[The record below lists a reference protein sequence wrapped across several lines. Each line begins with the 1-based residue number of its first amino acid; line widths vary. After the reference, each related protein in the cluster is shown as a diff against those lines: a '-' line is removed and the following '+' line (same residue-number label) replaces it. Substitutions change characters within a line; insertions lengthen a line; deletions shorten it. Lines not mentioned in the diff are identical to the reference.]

1 MLIPLLCIAGYVG
14 YMSVQY
20 DRIDDNVDIAT
31 EHNTTLSAS
40 RKDTFTIATYNIKPL
55 AVLNR
60 VLQEEYEKG
69 NYVIVGGDFY
79 HDIANSIHTFQS
91 GQKTPD
97 WV

>member
-1 MLIPLLCIAGYVG
+1 
-14 YMSVQY
+14 MSVQY

-31 EHNTTLSAS
+31 EHNTTLSAN

-79 HDIANSIHTFQS
+79 HDIVNSIHTFQ
-91 GQKTPD
+91 K
-97 WV
+97 

>member
-31 EHNTTLSAS
+31 EHNT
-40 RKDTFTIATYNIKPL
+40 IKPL

-91 GQKTPD
+91 EQKTPD